1 MGVETIRRISKKFVL
16 IFFSELLILGFILY
30 LGFSEIDE
38 PSEQVKN
45 TGSILASFIIVFLTT
60 ALVYNNF
67 YQMSEIKFMG
77 FTINPL
83 VTNENSGN
91 YETIAKT
98 DFLEHNTHKV
108 RSDVYSIKFP
118 LYIKKVECK
127 ERPRLFSVENT
138 ITNLGFVN
146 ANINEIRYYMIYPKQ
161 ARSIVN
167 DGVIS
172 LSHQE
177 TDTISLYIPVDRKIW
192 NYTFKGG
199 KIILKFE
206 VVGATGKTEKQVW
219 IRISDDLKL
228 IEWSESKL
236 RILLTRVF

>member
-1 MGVETIRRISKKFVL
+1 L
-16 IFFSELLILGFILY
+16 IFFLEILTLGFILY
-30 LGFSEIDE
+30 FGFSEIDD
-38 PSEQVKN
+38 PSEQIKY

-77 FTINPL
+77 FLINPL
-83 VTNENSGN
+83 ILDENSGN
-91 YETIAKT
+91 NKTIAKK
-98 DFLEHNTHKV
+98 DFLEHKTYQI

-118 LYIKKVECK
+118 LYIKKVECQEK
-127 ERPRLFSVENT
+127 PLFFKVENT
-138 ITNLGFVN
+138 ITNLGLVS

-161 ARSIVN
+161 ARSIAN
-167 DGVIS
+167 DEKIS

-177 TDTISLYIPVDRKIW
+177 TDKISIDIPVDSKIW

-206 VVGATGKTEKQVW
+206 VVGATGKTGKQVW

-236 RILLTRVF
+236 IILLTKIF